1 MTEFTSLTSILSTI
15 ELKLNGAMSV
25 SNDQKL
31 FNENINEIENLLKK
45 TNAFIIE
52 KNNDH
57 QFSDIE
63 KELIKKIFYLII
75 KLEKINNNK
84 LGFFDS
90 LNKYFYDN
98 IRK

>member
-1 MTEFTSLTSILSTI
+1 MTKFTSLTSILSTI

-63 KELIKKIFYLII
+63 KELIKKIFDLII

-98 IRK
+98 IDK

>member
-1 MTEFTSLTSILSTI
+1 MTELTSLTSILSTI

-63 KELIKKIFYLII
+63 KELIKKIFDLII

-98 IRK
+98 IDK

>member
-1 MTEFTSLTSILSTI
+1 MTKFTSLTSILSTI

-57 QFSDIE
+57 QFSEIE
-63 KELIKKIFYLII
+63 KELIKKIFDLII

-98 IRK
+98 IDK

>member
-1 MTEFTSLTSILSTI
+1 MTQFSSLTSILSTI

-63 KELIKKIFYLII
+63 KELIKKIFDLII

-98 IRK
+98 IDK

>member
-1 MTEFTSLTSILSTI
+1 MTQFSSLTSILSTI
-15 ELKLNGAMSV
+15 ELKLNSAMSV

-63 KELIKKIFYLII
+63 KELIKKIFDLII

-98 IRK
+98 IDK

>member
-1 MTEFTSLTSILSTI
+1 MTRTSSLISILSTI

-63 KELIKKIFYLII
+63 KELIKKIFDLII

-98 IRK
+98 IDK

>member
-1 MTEFTSLTSILSTI
+1 MTEFKSLISILSTI
-15 ELKLNGAMSV
+15 ELKLNSAISV
-25 SNDQKL
+25 PDDQKL
-31 FNENINEIENLLKK
+31 FNVNINEIENLLSK
-45 TNAFIIE
+45 TQKFIVE
-52 KNNDH
+52 KNNDY

-63 KELIKKIFYLII
+63 KELIKKIFDLII

-98 IRK
+98 ISK

>member
-1 MTEFTSLTSILSTI
+1 MTEFKSLISILSTI
-15 ELKLNGAMSV
+15 ELKLNSAISV
-25 SNDQKL
+25 PGDQKL

-45 TNAFIIE
+45 TNVFIIE

-63 KELIKKIFYLII
+63 KELIKKIFDLII

-98 IRK
+98 IDK

>member
-1 MTEFTSLTSILSTI
+1 MTELNSLTSILSTI

-63 KELIKKIFYLII
+63 KELIKKIFDLII

-98 IRK
+98 IDK

>member
-1 MTEFTSLTSILSTI
+1 MTQFSSLTSILSNI
-15 ELKLNGAMSV
+15 ELKLNRAMSV

-31 FNENINEIENLLKK
+31 FNENINEIENLLSK
-45 TNAFIIE
+45 TQKFIVE
-52 KNNDH
+52 KNNDY

-63 KELIKKIFYLII
+63 KELIKKIFDLII

-98 IRK
+98 IDK

>member
-1 MTEFTSLTSILSTI
+1 MTELNSLTSILSTI
-15 ELKLNGAMSV
+15 ELKLNGALSV

-63 KELIKKIFYLII
+63 KELIKKIFDLII

-98 IRK
+98 IDK

>member
-15 ELKLNGAMSV
+15 ELKLNGVMSV
-25 SNDQKL
+25 SNDPKL

-45 TNAFIIE
+45 TNEFIIE
-52 KNNDH
+52 KNSDY

-63 KELIKKIFYLII
+63 KELIKKIFDLII

-98 IRK
+98 IDK

>member
-1 MTEFTSLTSILSTI
+1 MTESSSLLSILSTI
-15 ELKLNGAMSV
+15 EFKLNGAMSV

-45 TNAFIIE
+45 TNVFIIE

-63 KELIKKIFYLII
+63 KELIKKIFDLII

-98 IRK
+98 IDK

>member
-63 KELIKKIFYLII
+63 KELIKKIFDLII
-75 KLEKINNNK
+75 KLEKINKNK

-98 IRK
+98 IDK

>member
-1 MTEFTSLTSILSTI
+1 MTEFKSLISILSTI
-15 ELKLNGAMSV
+15 ELKLNSAISV
-25 SNDQKL
+25 PDDQKL
-31 FNENINEIENLLKK
+31 FNENINEIENLLSK
-45 TNAFIIE
+45 TQKFIVE
-52 KNNDH
+52 KNNDY

-63 KELIKKIFYLII
+63 KELIKKIFDLII

-98 IRK
+98 VDK

>member
-1 MTEFTSLTSILSTI
+1 MTQFSSLTSILSTI

-63 KELIKKIFYLII
+63 KKLIKKIFDLII

-98 IRK
+98 VNK

>member
-15 ELKLNGAMSV
+15 ELKLNGAISV

-63 KELIKKIFYLII
+63 KELIKKIFDLII

-98 IRK
+98 IDK

>member
-1 MTEFTSLTSILSTI
+1 MTELNSLTSILSTI

-63 KELIKKIFYLII
+63 KELIKKIFDLII

-98 IRK
+98 VNK

>member
-1 MTEFTSLTSILSTI
+1 MTQFSSLTSILSTI

-98 IRK
+98 ISK

>member
-98 IRK
+98 IDK

>member
-1 MTEFTSLTSILSTI
+1 MTRTSSLISILSTI

-63 KELIKKIFYLII
+63 KELIKKIFDLII

-98 IRK
+98 VNK

>member
-1 MTEFTSLTSILSTI
+1 MTEFKSLISILSTI
-15 ELKLNGAMSV
+15 ELKLNSAISV
-25 SNDQKL
+25 PDDQKL
-31 FNENINEIENLLKK
+31 FNENINEIENLLSK
-45 TNAFIIE
+45 TQKFIVE
-52 KNNDH
+52 KNNDY

-63 KELIKKIFYLII
+63 KELIKKIFDLII

-98 IRK
+98 ISK

>member
-45 TNAFIIE
+45 TNAVIIE

-63 KELIKKIFYLII
+63 KELIKKIFDLII

-98 IRK
+98 IDK

>member
-63 KELIKKIFYLII
+63 KELIKKIFDLII

-98 IRK
+98 VNK

>member
-63 KELIKKIFYLII
+63 KELIKKIFDLII

-90 LNKYFYDN
+90 LNKHFYDN
-98 IRK
+98 IDK

>member
-45 TNAFIIE
+45 TNAVIIE

-63 KELIKKIFYLII
+63 KELIKKIFDLII

-98 IRK
+98 VNK

>member
-45 TNAFIIE
+45 TNALVF
-52 KNNDH
+52 
-57 QFSDIE
+57 FSKFSIS
-63 KELIKKIFYLII
+63 FM
-75 KLEKINNNK
+75 
-84 LGFFDS
+84 FS
-90 LNKYFYDN
+90 LKSF
-98 IRK
+98 

>member
-1 MTEFTSLTSILSTI
+1 MTEFTSLASILSTI
-15 ELKLNGAMSV
+15 ELKLNSAISV

-63 KELIKKIFYLII
+63 KELIKKIFDLII

-98 IRK
+98 IDK

>member
-1 MTEFTSLTSILSTI
+1 MTQFSSLTSILSTI
-15 ELKLNGAMSV
+15 ELKLNGAISV
-25 SNDQKL
+25 SNDPKL

-45 TNAFIIE
+45 TNEFIIE

-63 KELIKKIFYLII
+63 KELIKKIFDLII

-98 IRK
+98 IDK

>member
-57 QFSDIE
+57 QFSEIE
-63 KELIKKIFYLII
+63 KELIKKIFDLII
-75 KLEKINNNK
+75 KL
-84 LGFFDS
+84 
-90 LNKYFYDN
+90 
-98 IRK
+98 